1 MKLCLILG
9 TTLLLLFHSC
19 KDNPAENENESD
31 TWINIVDLIPE
42 SQAVVNSND
51 TIKVELSYSIS
62 DEIQSD
68 YGFRISIKFVSTT
81 EGQTFSL
88 GDAAQVEI
96 SQKQGTVSLNYPLNL
111 VWNYD
116 KLRRPISFYFYLHKM
131 TSETSSTV
139 IAKTEEIIYNE
150 D

>member
-1 MKLCLILG
+1 MKLYIIFITSLILG
-9 TTLLLLFHSC
+9 LYSC
-19 KDNPAENENESD
+19 KDSPTENESESE
-31 TWINIVDLIPE
+31 TWINIVDLTPQ
-42 SQAVVNSND
+42 SQSVVSSID
-51 TIKVELSYSIS
+51 TIKAELSYSIS

-68 YGFRISIKFVSTT
+68 FGFRVSIKFVSTT

-96 SQKQGTVSLNYPLNL
+96 SEKKGTVSLNYPLNL

-131 TSETSSTV
+131 TFYPQNHS
-139 IAKTEEIIYNE
+139 
-150 D
+150 